1 LTLLAARHDDVDA
14 SAALALLSAQ
24 AVRERANEMLELGL
38 ANALPNFSIDLDRLP
53 PAANFI
59 ANVIRDNYPGL
70 NVPPHARW
78 RHFVFA
84 GRDLW
89 REIARRST
97 WPDAA
102 ARARAE
108 FDLAIVSVLL
118 DAGAGAE
125 WRFNDPPTGLTV
137 ARSEGLALA
146 SLRMFEAGLFS
157 SDPRDPLRADA
168 SRLAALTM
176 HDLAHGFQVNAR
188 NPIVGLDGRTAL
200 LARLGRTLLAQPD
213 VFARCDGARPGGLFD
228 HFAARL
234 GPSVSVPAAL
244 AELLIKLAPIWPP
257 RLSLAGVPLGDTW
270 KHNAI
275 RRTDATDTLVPLHK
289 LSQWL
294 MYSLIEPMIDAGIAA
309 RDLDGLTGLAEY
321 RNGGLFIDTGVLA
334 TRDPALPDQ
343 ALAVDCEAVVEW
355 RALTVALLDR
365 IAPLVREELGVTREA
380 LPLASIL
387 EGGTWAAGR
396 RIARQKRADG
406 GPPLKIISD
415 GSVF

>member
-1 LTLLAARHDDVDA
+1 LLAARHDDVDA

-38 ANALPNFSIDLDRLP
+38 ANALPNFSIDLDCLP

-125 WRFNDPPTGLTV
+125 WRFNDQPTSLTV

-176 HDLAHGFQVNAR
+176 DDLAHGFQVNAR
-188 NPIVGLDGRTAL
+188 NPIAGLDGRAAL

-275 RRTDATDTLVPLHK
+275 
-289 LSQWL
+289 
-294 MYSLIEPMIDAGIAA
+294 IAA